1 MTKQKLRYLF
11 WISLVLHYLC
21 SYMAGLYIHI
31 PFCRSRCI
39 YCGFYSTTM
48 LGLREEYVDAL
59 CKEMRM
65 RGHAVLDTIYLG
77 GGTPSLLTRQ
87 MLGQLFDTIETVYD
101 VRPGAEITMECNPDD
116 VDAHFAEMLH
126 SLPVNRVSM
135 GIQSFDEERLKFL
148 HRRHTAQQGRHA
160 VDLLREAGINNIS
173 IDLMFGFPNETL
185 EQWRYDINQALLL
198 KVEHISAYSLMVEEN
213 TPLYRMVESQM
224 VKEADDD
231 TYIIMYNQLVKLL
244 KEAGYQHYEISNF
257 ALPGYHS
264 RHNSSY
270 WNDIP
275 YIGIGAAAHSYD
287 VTSRS
292 SNVADVKLYIH
303 SIKSGVLPSEREN
316 LSKTDRYNDMITT
329 RLRTCRGI
337 CLGNA
342 ASMFGE
348 PMIEYLLQNAQPYL
362 DSGWLVLED
371 GHLHL
376 THKGIM
382 MSDTV
387 MGDLIKID

>member
-1 MTKQKLRYLF
+1 
-11 WISLVLHYLC
+11 
-21 SYMAGLYIHI
+21 MAGLYIHI

-48 LGLREEYVDAL
+48 LGLRQDYVDAL
-59 CKEMRM
+59 CREMRL
-65 RGHAVLDTIYLG
+65 RGHAVLDTIYIG

-87 MLGQLFDTIETVYD
+87 MLHQVFDTIGDVYD
-101 VRPGAEITMECNPDD
+101 VRHGAEITMECNPDD
-116 VDAHFAEMLH
+116 VDAPFAEMLN

-160 VDLLREAGINNIS
+160 VGLLRKAGICNIS

-185 EQWRYDINQALLL
+185 EQWRYDIEQALLL
-198 KVEHISAYSLMVEEN
+198 EVEHISAYSLMVEEN
-213 TPLYRMVESQM
+213 TPLCRMVESQM
-224 VKEADDD
+224 VKEADDE
-231 TYIIMYNQLVKLL
+231 TYIIMYNQLVSLL
-244 KEAGYQHYEISNF
+244 REAGYQHYEISNF

-275 YIGIGAAAHSYD
+275 YLGIGAAAHSYD
-287 VTSRS
+287 MSSRS
-292 SNVADVKLYIH
+292 SNVADVKQYIH
-303 SIKSGVLPSEREN
+303 HINNGVLPSQREY
-316 LSKTDRYNDMITT
+316 LSTTDRYNDMITT
-329 RLRTCRGI
+329 RLRTCHGI
-337 CLGNA
+337 SLENA
-342 ASMFGE
+342 ESMFGK
-348 PMIEYLLQNAQPYL
+348 PMIEYLLDNAQPYL

-376 THKGIM
+376 TLKGVM

>member
-11 WISLVLHYLC
+11 WISLALHYLC

-48 LGLREEYVDAL
+48 LELREEYVDAL

-116 VDAHFAEMLH
+116 VDAHFAEMLN

-213 TPLYRMVESQM
+213 TPLYRMVESKM
-224 VKEADDD
+224 VKKADDD
-231 TYIIMYNQLVKLL
+231 TYIIMYNQLVCML
-244 KEAGYQHYEISNF
+244 KESGYQHYEISNF

-292 SNVADVKLYIH
+292 SNVADVKQYIH
-303 SIKSGVLPSEREN
+303 SIKSGVLPSERES
-316 LSKTDRYNDMITT
+316 LSMTDRYNDMITT
-329 RLRTCRGI
+329 RLRTCHGI

>member
-11 WISLVLHYLC
+11 WISLALHYLC

-48 LGLREEYVDAL
+48 LELREEYVDAL

-77 GGTPSLLTRQ
+77 GGTPSLLTKQ
-87 MLGQLFDTIETVYD
+87 MLNQLFDTIETVYD

-116 VDAHFAEMLH
+116 VDAHFAEMLNF
-126 SLPVNRVSM
+126 LPVNRVSM

-185 EQWRYDINQALLL
+185 EQWRYDIYQALLL

-292 SNVADVKLYIH
+292 SNVADVQQYIH

-316 LSKTDRYNDMITT
+316 LSMTDRYNDMITT
-329 RLRTCRGI
+329 RLRTCHGI
-337 CLGNA
+337 CLENA

-348 PMIEYLLQNAQPYL
+348 PMIEYLLKNAQPYL
-362 DSGWLVLED
+362 DSGWLVMED